1 MRIEIRSRGL
11 PLTKQQTLRLRQDV
25 SVVFARFGERIDRV
39 LVVVSASGNIGVP
52 CCEIEVGIKP
62 THVKVVCSDRDVLV
76 AVEHAARRAARTVSR
91 AIDIEGLAR
100 R

>member
-1 MRIEIRSRGL
+1 
-11 PLTKQQTLRLRQDV
+11 
-25 SVVFARFGERIDRV
+25 
-39 LVVVSASGNIGVP
+39 
-52 CCEIEVGIKP
+52 
-62 THVKVVCSDRDVLV
+62 VCSDRDVLV